1 MLSMGVTIMAS
12 ETISQQLLA
21 NAGSAPV
28 RFEPGEVIFRQG
40 DQGDAMYVVR
50 SGDIDIEIDGKIVE
64 TLSQGAVFGEMALID
79 RSARSATARA
89 KTPCEVSP
97 IAEKNFLFLVDEM
110 PFFALFVMRALV
122 DRLRR
127 MNKLL

>member
-1 MLSMGVTIMAS
+1 MLSMGVTTMAS
-12 ETISQQLLA
+12 GTISQQLLA
-21 NAGSAPV
+21 NAGSVPV
-28 RFEPGEVIFRQG
+28 RFEPGDVIFRHG
-40 DQGDAMYVVR
+40 DEGDALYVVG
-50 SGDIDIEIDGKIVE
+50 SGEVDIEIDGKVVE
-64 TLSQGAVFGEMALID
+64 TVSQGAIFGEMALID
-79 RSARSATARA
+79 GSARSATARA

-127 MNKLL
+127 VNKLL